1 MPLSSRV
8 FAPIVALVL
17 TVSLLLPAPSAKADT
32 MDGFYPSMVLYLGGG
47 LGVLSGLP
55 GLIGNSVYL
64 ADGERSPLGW
74 QIVGYVGGGLSVA
87 GGVGGLVADTGSDLL
102 VGLGVTLLALG
113 ADTYRFGALRRRIGG
128 VSERMLAQTLKQL
141 AADGLVER
149 IAHDTVPPHVEYR
162 ATPMGAEATEKL
174 RDLAD
179 WIEGNLP
186 RIMAHQAE
194 VAED

>member
-17 TVSLLLPAPSAKADT
+17 AVSLLLPAPSAKADG

-113 ADTYRFGALRRRIGG
+113 AAEIVVTALAGTQPEVTEPEAGG
-128 VSERMLAQTLKQL
+128 DPALEA
-141 AADGLVER
+141 
-149 IAHDTVPPHVEYR
+149 PP
-162 ATPMGAEATEKL
+162 EATYNL
-174 RDLAD
+174 SPL
-179 WIEGNLP
+179 IMPSGEG
-186 RIMAHQAE
+186 E
-194 VAED
+194 VTYGVTLSILGL

>member
-1 MPLSSRV
+1 MENSEPALAPLTFDRGDLLSPACPSRQ
-8 FAPIVALVL
+8 
-17 TVSLLLPAPSAKADT
+17 
-32 MDGFYPSMVLYLGGG
+32 
-47 LGVLSGLP
+47 VLSHMTSRWGIL
-55 GLIGNSVYL
+55 
-64 ADGERSPLGW
+64 
-74 QIVGYVGGGLSVA
+74 
-87 GGVGGLVADTGSDLL
+87 
-102 VGLGVTLLALG
+102 TLLALG

-194 VAED
+194 LAED